1 MIPKHTKGVSHAVLL
16 KAVADLHQHRFEG
29 ARRERIEQRAD
40 LIVTGDLL
48 DAKQRLGVIVPFGVL
63 PSALVR

>member
-1 MIPKHTKGVSHAVLL
+1 MLL